1 MIFNS
6 NTTFDNNSKL
16 LTKSVKE
23 IISEITDGYIARHLS
38 EVEFSKMAKL
48 FKRIEYSYSDEI
60 DTISSYALGPF
71 RRILLPFPML
81 KKKVELFLASR
92 WGWYMQII
100 LEK

>member
-1 MIFNS
+1 
-6 NTTFDNNSKL
+6 
-16 LTKSVKE
+16 
-23 IISEITDGYIARHLS
+23 
-38 EVEFSKMAKL
+38 MAKI

-60 DTISSYALGPF
+60 DAISSYGLGPF

-81 KKKVELFLASR
+81 KEKVELFLATR